1 MKSQVLGMGHI
12 KSFLI
17 LRATKVQNLKLHYRI
32 QGLLRTEFSNSK
44 GVSKFFFHLRAIF
57 S

>member
-32 QGLLRTEFSNSK
+32 QCLLRTEFSNSK